1 MRGTSH
7 VGSSIWVKSQCPL
20 LVGVSLPFTAV
31 ECYTR
36 AMNSPEPVQSQ
47 SDIAHSE
54 FKSYLAS
61 TGLAGIAIAMQ
72 QLLVAWILIG
82 ILELSAKEVG
92 LIQAL
97 VGIPG
102 IVLILLGGAKADG
115 MDPRSLLIKVY
126 TLAPVLPLFLVAVLY
141 FSQLAIWNILL
152 WGLGMSFVIS
162 YTSPAQQALLNR
174 VARGEVQKSVSGAT
188 AIGFIVQIMGLAVAG
203 TLEVLGLIPVLLIQL
218 VCFSCAALMVARVS
232 SNAHEDKTEEST
244 LAQLRKGV
252 ATISKS
258 PVIAQTLSI
267 NFISSIFNA
276 GSFMTVFPFIVRRIY
291 EGDALLLSMMMVIFY
306 CGATTSSLTMMR
318 FMPLK
323 RPGRIFLLMQLSRMF
338 ILGIMWLQPAQ
349 WVFAIAAIFWG
360 ANMGITLTLARTIVQ
375 ESATAEFRGRVMS
388 VFTLGL
394 LGSAP
399 IGAIVL
405 GSMIE
410 TFGTLNAL
418 LPAML
423 LSLGLFL
430 YGVFFSR
437 VYNYRSPVGYPAA

>member
-1 MRGTSH
+1 
-7 VGSSIWVKSQCPL
+7 
-20 LVGVSLPFTAV
+20 
-31 ECYTR
+31 
-36 AMNSPEPVQSQ
+36 
-47 SDIAHSE
+47 
-54 FKSYLAS
+54 
-61 TGLAGIAIAMQ
+61 
-72 QLLVAWILIG
+72 
-82 ILELSAKEVG
+82 
-92 LIQAL
+92 
-97 VGIPG
+97 
-102 IVLILLGGAKADG
+102 
-115 MDPRSLLIKVY
+115 
-126 TLAPVLPLFLVAVLY
+126 
-141 FSQLAIWNILL
+141 
-152 WGLGMSFVIS
+152 
-162 YTSPAQQALLNR
+162 
-174 VARGEVQKSVSGAT
+174 
-188 AIGFIVQIMGLAVAG
+188 
-203 TLEVLGLIPVLLIQL
+203 
-218 VCFSCAALMVARVS
+218 
-232 SNAHEDKTEEST
+232 
-244 LAQLRKGV
+244 
-252 ATISKS
+252 
-258 PVIAQTLSI
+258 
-267 NFISSIFNA
+267 
-276 GSFMTVFPFIVRRIY
+276 VRRIY

-306 CGATTSSLTMMR
+306 CGAMTSSLAMMR

-323 RPGRIFLLMQLSRMF
+323 RPGRIFLLMQLSRIF

>member
-1 MRGTSH
+1 MHIDHASTE
-7 VGSSIWVKSQCPL
+7 QCLQFSGLPL
-20 LVGVSLPFTAV
+20 PPATF
-31 ECYTR
+31 ECYTSG
-36 AMNSPEPVQSQ
+36 MKPPEAAEPTSESVS
-47 SDIAHSE
+47 SE
-54 FKSYLAS
+54 FAPYLMS

-72 QLLVAWILIG
+72 QLLLAWILIG
-82 ILELSAKEVG
+82 VLELPASEVG
-92 LIQAL
+92 LVQAI

-102 IVLILLGGAKADG
+102 IILILLGGAKADG

-126 TLAPVLPLFLVAVLY
+126 ACAPVLPLFLVVMLI
-141 FSQLAIWNILL
+141 FSQIALWNILL

-174 VARGEVQKSVSGAT
+174 VARGEVQKSVSAAS

-218 VCFSCAALMVARVS
+218 ACFALAALMVARIS
-232 SNAHEDKTEEST
+232 RSEPKAATREST
-244 LAQLRKGV
+244 LLQLKKGL
-252 ATISKS
+252 AAIAAS
-258 PVIAQTLSI
+258 PVIAQALSI

-291 EGDALLLSMMMVIFY
+291 EGDAFLLSMMMVIFY
-306 CGATTSSLTMMR
+306 CGATTSSLAMMR
-318 FMPLK
+318 FMPLE
-323 RPGRIFLLMQLSRMF
+323 RPGRIFLLMQLSRLF
-338 ILGIMWLQPAQ
+338 ILGIMWMQPAL
-349 WVFAIAAIFWG
+349 WAFAIAAILWG
-360 ANMGITLTLARTIVQ
+360 INMGVTLTLARTIVQ
-375 ESATAEFRGRVMS
+375 ESATEEFRGRIMS

-405 GSMIE
+405 GFIIE
-410 TFGTLNAL
+410 AFGTLNAL
-418 LPAML
+418 MPAMM

-437 VYNYRSPVGYPAA
+437 VYHYKSPARSAAS

>member
-1 MRGTSH
+1 M
-7 VGSSIWVKSQCPL
+7 PL
-20 LVGVSLPFTAV
+20 ATF
-31 ECYTR
+31 ECYTSG
-36 AMNSPEPVQSQ
+36 MKPPEAAEPTSESVS
-47 SDIAHSE
+47 SE
-54 FKSYLAS
+54 FAPYLMS

-72 QLLVAWILIG
+72 QLLLAWILIG
-82 ILELSAKEVG
+82 VLELPASEVG
-92 LIQAL
+92 LVQAI

-102 IVLILLGGAKADG
+102 IILILLGGAKADG

-126 TLAPVLPLFLVAVLY
+126 ACAPVLPLFLVAMLI
-141 FSQLAIWNILL
+141 FLQIALWNILL

-174 VARGEVQKSVSGAT
+174 VARGEVQKSVSAAS

-218 VCFSCAALMVARVS
+218 ACFAIAALMVARIS
-232 SNAHEDKTEEST
+232 RSEPKTATREST
-244 LAQLRKGV
+244 LLQLKKGL
-252 ATISKS
+252 AAIAAN
-258 PVIAQTLSI
+258 PVIAQALSI

-291 EGDALLLSMMMVIFY
+291 EGDAFLLSMMMVIFY
-306 CGATTSSLTMMR
+306 CGATTSSLAMMR
-318 FMPLK
+318 FMPLE

-338 ILGIMWLQPAQ
+338 ILGIMWMQPAL
-349 WVFAIAAIFWG
+349 WAFAIAAILWG
-360 ANMGITLTLARTIVQ
+360 INMGVTLTLARTIVQ
-375 ESATAEFRGRVMS
+375 ESATEEFRGRIMS

-405 GSMIE
+405 GFIIE
-410 TFGTLNAL
+410 AFGTLNAL
-418 LPAML
+418 LPAMM

-430 YGVFFSR
+430 YGLFFSR
-437 VYNYRSPVGYPAA
+437 VYYYKSPARSAAS

>member
-1 MRGTSH
+1 M
-7 VGSSIWVKSQCPL
+7 PL
-20 LVGVSLPFTAV
+20 ATF
-31 ECYTR
+31 ECYTSG
-36 AMNSPEPVQSQ
+36 MKPPEVAEPTPESVS
-47 SDIAHSE
+47 SE
-54 FKSYLAS
+54 FAPYLMS

-72 QLLVAWILIG
+72 QLLLAWILIG
-82 ILELSAKEVG
+82 VLELPASEVG
-92 LIQAL
+92 LVQAI

-102 IVLILLGGAKADG
+102 IILILLGGAKADG

-126 TLAPVLPLFLVAVLY
+126 ACAPVLPLFLVAMLI
-141 FSQLAIWNILL
+141 FLQIALWNILL

-174 VARGEVQKSVSGAT
+174 VARGEVQKSVSAAS

-218 VCFSCAALMVARVS
+218 ACFALAALMVARIS
-232 SNAHEDKTEEST
+232 RSEPKTATREST
-244 LAQLRKGV
+244 LLQLKKGL
-252 ATISKS
+252 AAIAAN

-291 EGDALLLSMMMVIFY
+291 EGDAFLLSMMMVIFY
-306 CGATTSSLTMMR
+306 CGATTSSLVMMR
-318 FMPLK
+318 LMPLE

-338 ILGIMWLQPAQ
+338 ILGIMWMQPAL
-349 WVFAIAAIFWG
+349 WAFAIAAILWG
-360 ANMGITLTLARTIVQ
+360 INMGVTLTLARTIVQ
-375 ESATAEFRGRVMS
+375 ESATEEFRGRIMS

-405 GSMIE
+405 GFIIE
-410 TFGTLNAL
+410 AFGTLNAL
-418 LPAML
+418 LPAMM

-430 YGVFFSR
+430 YGVFFSH
-437 VYNYRSPVGYPAA
+437 VYHYKSPARSAAS